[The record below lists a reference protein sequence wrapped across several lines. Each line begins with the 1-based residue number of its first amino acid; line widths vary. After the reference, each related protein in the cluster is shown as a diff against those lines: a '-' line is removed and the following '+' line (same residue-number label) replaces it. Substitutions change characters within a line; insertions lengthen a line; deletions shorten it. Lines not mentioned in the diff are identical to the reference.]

1 MNYFESR
8 PLSILGFFA
17 IPLLIFL
24 FWMGHY
30 LPGIAV
36 NGYQNLIIAFEFIFT
51 PKEVTIIFGVLN
63 ANLIEAI
70 DMGNKI
76 DFGFMLV
83 YSGFF
88 FLLFRRLRKFHQFE
102 YAVVG
107 QALAILMLLADTIEN
122 FQLLH
127 ITSLFPD
134 SNNIDIEN
142 TISILQIATWT
153 KWLSIS
159 AALSLAG
166 SALWE
171 NYGLAAKILSL
182 LLSLP
187 IVLGARALVK
197 LDASSIELFTASIF
211 GAIGLLVLSCYLL
224 KPVVLKLKI

>member
-1 MNYFESR
+1 
-8 PLSILGFFA
+8 
-17 IPLLIFL
+17 
-24 FWMGHY
+24 
-30 LPGIAV
+30 
-36 NGYQNLIIAFEFIFT
+36 
-51 PKEVTIIFGVLN
+51 
-63 ANLIEAI
+63 
-70 DMGNKI
+70 MGNKI
-76 DFGFMLV
+76 DSVLCSCTVDSFSV
-83 YSGFF
+83 I
-88 FLLFRRLRKFHQFE
+88 RRLRKFHQFE